1 MKFAVN
7 CTSMVLV
14 AVVGLLSVVSPV
26 FAHHILGIPHYAYE
40 EDYPQTPVLT
50 YQVELGRYEIKMT
63 GYPGIPQPGEP
74 NSLHVYVREVG
85 SGNLFDGTVRLTV
98 FEDTLIGDDPV
109 IYGPVDASLD
119 ERLYKFYPTFPSESD
134 YLVRVFFEKDG
145 TPWTIDL
152 PVVVGEPGSP
162 WTVVGGVGAAVLIFL
177 VVVRAARIKMRRAAD
192 AEALRQPGSA
202 GSRHA

>member
-1 MKFAVN
+1 MKFAVSFMS
-7 CTSMVLV
+7 TVLV
-14 AVVGLLSVVSPV
+14 AVVALLWAVSPV

-192 AEALRQPGSA
+192 AEASRQPGSA
-202 GSRHA
+202 RSRRS

>member
-1 MKFAVN
+1 VKCAVSFGSTIFFALV
-7 CTSMVLV
+7 VLLW
-14 AVVGLLSVVSPV
+14 GVSPV

-74 NSLHVYVREVG
+74 NSLHVYVREIG
-85 SGNLFDGTVRLTV
+85 SGDLFDGTVRLTV
-98 FEDTLIGDDPV
+98 FEDRLIGEDPV
-109 IYGPVDASLD
+109 IYGPVDALLD

-134 YLVRVFFEKDG
+134 YLVRVFFEQDG

-162 WTVVGGVGAAVLIFL
+162 WTVVGGVVAAVLIFL

-192 AEALRQPGSA
+192 AEASRQPASA
-202 GSRHA
+202 RSRHA